1 MSQARGYTA
10 EQTARLVAGL
20 RWTTGRLA
28 DIVGSW
34 ARDAADS
41 TPEATAWLTALSRRL
56 RWHREVLEDH
66 QPDSVLLAPH
76 REASPPS
83 ASLEAAF
90 DGLAALDD
98 DAARVAVA
106 HRVLIPGLAA
116 VCAGVQA
123 QAAPHCDAALA
134 SAAAMLDDD
143 LRRHAEAGDALSG
156 LAAGGAD
163 AAEAVE
169 RRLAAAGGILP
180 DSLVRPSV

>member
-1 MSQARGYTA
+1 MSPAGGYTA

-20 RWTTGRLA
+20 RWATGRLA

-34 ARDAADS
+34 ALAAADA
-41 TPEATAWLTALSRRL
+41 TPEATVWLTALSRRL
-56 RWHREVLEDH
+56 KWHREVLEDH

-76 REASPPS
+76 REARPPS

-90 DGLAALDD
+90 DELAALDG

-106 HRVLIPGLAA
+106 HRVLIPRLSA

-123 QAAPHCDAALA
+123 QAAPHCDSALA
-134 SAAAMLDDD
+134 SAAAMLGHD
-143 LRRHAEAGDALSG
+143 LRRQAEAGDGLSG

-163 AAEAVE
+163 AAEAAD
-169 RRLAAAGGILP
+169 RRLAAADGILP
-180 DSLVRPSV
+180 DSLVRPRV